1 MVPGSSWSSLGASS
15 GHLGALLSRLST
27 ISGAPGAFLVAHR
40 VDLEGSWG
48 GAGLILGSFES
59 PRANFLETSRRHE
72 AKTDKSLKV
81 MTLQCD
87 LLYC

>member
-27 ISGAPGAFLVAHR
+27 ILGAPGARLVAHR
-40 VDLEGSWG
+40 VDLGGSWG
-48 GAGLILGSFES
+48 AAGLIFGSLES

-72 AKTDKSLKV
+72 AETDKSVKV
-81 MTLQCD
+81 MTLPCD
-87 LLYC
+87 LLYF